1 MDNKKYIIL
10 EIIPTAL
17 DPDKGDIVQLSALK
31 LDGIKLL
38 DRFDY
43 RLNKDKVNN
52 KYLLE
57 LTDYD
62 NDKFD
67 YLDNSLDIIDKFKE
81 FIEDYDLL
89 FIDNQYTLDYL
100 KYFDNNKESI
110 VNYLDMEYSTDL
122 IDKIITKYH
131 LKPSNYIVDLLY
143 EALIY
148 HYKWYIFLVKILQ
161 YKKNI

>member
-38 DRFDY
+38 DRYYY
-43 RLNKDKVNN
+43 RINKDKFNN

-110 VNYLDMEYSTDL
+110 VNYLDMEYSDDV
-122 IDKIITKYH
+122 IDKIINKYN
-131 LKPSNYIVDLLY
+131 LESSNYIVDLLY

-148 HYKWYIFLVKILQ
+148 
-161 YKKNI
+161 NENDGD

>member
-110 VNYLDMEYSTDL
+110 VNYLDMEYSDDV
-122 IDKIITKYH
+122 IDKIINKYN
-131 LKPSNYIVDLLY
+131 LESSNYIVDLLY

-148 HYKWYIFLVKILQ
+148 
-161 YKKNI
+161 NENDGD